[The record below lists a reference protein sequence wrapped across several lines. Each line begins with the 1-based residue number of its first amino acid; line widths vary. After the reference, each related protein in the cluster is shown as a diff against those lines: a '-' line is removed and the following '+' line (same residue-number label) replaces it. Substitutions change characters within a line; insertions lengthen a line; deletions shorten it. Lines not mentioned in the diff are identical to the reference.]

1 MLNEIRL
8 IGNLASDPETG
19 KAKETAFTK
28 FVVIGNGR
36 TDTQKVVLP
45 VTTFGKVAAY
55 AAGLRKGHRVL
66 VIGRLQTDQWQT
78 QDGQPRSRTV
88 AIAELV
94 IPIESQKR

>member
-8 IGNLASDPETG
+8 IGNLADEPETG
-19 KAKETAFTK
+19 EGKGTAYTK
-28 FVVIGNGR
+28 FVVIHNGR
-36 TDTQKVVLP
+36 TDAQKAVMP

-66 VIGRLQTDQWQT
+66 VIGRLETSNWKT
-78 QDGQPRSRTV
+78 EDGQPRSRT
-88 AIAELV
+88 AIIAELV